1 MSDRAIAIKGLRDSI
16 VGSRENEIDEGK
28 RVKIK
33 KIKGTKGKKA
43 RKVSK
48 QYYKKHK
55 ASIALAG
62 KKKRR
67 TPSYKKTQAEIKRVG
82 KTKKGTRRVTGR
94 DTKTEEFQAWMED
107 VDEAV
112 DQFIGMDMDVLP
124 VVPWEKWF
132 EEGMSAVV
140 AAKSAVE
147 MYEDNEE
154 DNKGDDDDED
164 DVDEDDD
171 DLEEVFGIGKLS
183 YGKWVKKVD
192 GSLKKAGKS
201 FVKAK
206 EKYKISNPVI
216 HGWYMAGYNPGQV
229 ANWLVMGKKAVE
241 RAVAGS
247 MSEER
252 AVGTVRERLT
262 ASLGGW
268 ADTLGINLEEA
279 EQFTEAA
286 CNKGK
291 DKDEEKEESFF
302 EPTGEEDQSE
312 KNTDQHVD
320 GLFGVD
326 IGELAGRAKGMIKAT
341 MKKVETRGLVEDED
355 YDGDEGDVEKD
366 EKDTKNDEN
375 DNS

>member
-1 MSDRAIAIKGLRDSI
+1 MSNHATAIRKLRDSVI
-16 VGSRENEIDEGK
+16 DSSVGEDTIDEGK

-33 KIKGTKGKKA
+33 KIKGTEGKKA

-55 ASIALAG
+55 TSIALVG

-67 TPSYKKTQAEIKRVG
+67 TPAYKKTRAEIKRVG
-82 KTKKGTRRVTGR
+82 KSRKGTRRVTGR
-94 DTKTEEFQAWMED
+94 GTRTEEFQAWMED

-154 DNKGDDDDED
+154 EEDQDED
-164 DVDEDDD
+164 ESDEDDD

-183 YGKWVKKVD
+183 YGKWVKKID
-192 GSLKKAGKS
+192 GNLKKTGKS
-201 FVKAK
+201 FAKAK
-206 EKYKISNPVI
+206 DKYKISNPVI
-216 HGWYMAGYNPGQV
+216 HSWYMAGYNPGQV
-229 ANWLVMGKKAVE
+229 ANWLMMGKKAVE
-241 RAVAGS
+241 MAITGAV
-247 MSEER
+247 SEER

-268 ADTLGINLEEA
+268 ADTLGIDLGEA
-279 EQFTEAA
+279 KQFAEAA
-286 CNKGK
+286 WSGDK
-291 DKDEEKEESFF
+291 DKDEEKKKDI
-302 EPTGEEDQSE
+302 EPIGEEDQSE
-312 KNTDQHVD
+312 KNKEQLVD

-326 IGELAGRAKGMIKAT
+326 IGELAGRAKGMIRAT
-341 MKKVETRGLVEDED
+341 MKKIEPRGLMEEKS
-355 YDGDEGDVEKD
+355 GDEGDEEED
-366 EKDTKNDEN
+366 EINEGESG
-375 DNS
+375 DN